1 MKPRAFTAVFAIGG
15 LAAAL
20 LAGCA
25 SGEKKSM
32 GSGDV
37 VADRQ
42 QLMKLQ
48 GATFGDISAKMR
60 AGNVEAIA
68 VNADTLALT
77 ARHIPALFPA
87 GSTSPTSRA
96 KPEIWQ
102 KKADFDNYA
111 KSLETQAKNI
121 ATLARAKNQAGA
133 QAAIAEMGRTTCTAC
148 HDAFRGPEI
157 KR

>member
-1 MKPRAFTAVFAIGG
+1 MKPRASTTLVVIGG
-15 LAAAL
+15 LAVGL

-25 SGEKKSM
+25 SGDRKSM

-48 GATFGDISAKMR
+48 GASFGDINAKMR